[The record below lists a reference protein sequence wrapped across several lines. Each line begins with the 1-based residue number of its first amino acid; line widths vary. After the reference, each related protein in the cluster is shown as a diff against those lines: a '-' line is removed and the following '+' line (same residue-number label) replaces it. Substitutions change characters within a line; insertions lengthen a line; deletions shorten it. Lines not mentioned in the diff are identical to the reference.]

1 MPFEVV
7 AGPGTERVRA
17 DVEDA
22 VREGLGDRTQAGD
35 WRLQMNRVEGGSF
48 LVDLTNRDGFMHQWV
63 FRPDEPIE
71 YEIKESLRRA
81 F

>member
-1 MPFEVV
+1 MAFEVM

-17 DVEDA
+17 DVEEA
-22 VREGLGDRTQAGD
+22 VREGLGERTRSGD
-35 WRLQMNRVEGGSF
+35 WRLQMNRVDGGY
-48 LVDLTNRDGFMHQWV
+48 LVDLTNRDGFMQQWV

-71 YEIKESLRRA
+71 YEIRESLRRA